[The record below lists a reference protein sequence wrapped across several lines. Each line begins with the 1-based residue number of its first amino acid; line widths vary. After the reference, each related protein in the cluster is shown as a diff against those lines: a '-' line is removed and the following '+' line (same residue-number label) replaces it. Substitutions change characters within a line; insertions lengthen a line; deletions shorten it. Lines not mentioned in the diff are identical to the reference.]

1 MLKQKARAIALG
13 VLAGDLALTA
23 LSLPVAYVIRH
34 VVLTSLSPSLFP
46 KPLHP
51 FDRYLFLLVLILPFW
66 TVMLSIAGF
75 YRSHRTL
82 PLAEEIWGATKVA
95 FGGTAVLALVVYGLR
110 LEFVSRWLLVVFA
123 VVNFAFLATEKV
135 ALRLLSRWVRARGYN
150 FRTVLLVGT
159 GQKAAQLADF
169 LEAHPHWGF
178 RVMGYLDDDN
188 GGEIRRANRWP
199 CAGKITDLESVLLRE
214 VVDEVVF
221 VIEKGKLGAYE
232 EALLVAERHGVRAH
246 VSLDIFPHVL
256 ARPVLEELDGIPL
269 LSFTTT
275 PSNPAQLVVK
285 RAIDL
290 AVSLCLFVL
299 TLPIQVLA
307 VIAIKLTSQGPV
319 FFRQVRCGL
328 NGRHFTLLKF
338 RTMDA
343 GAEQRLT
350 EVSHLNEMTGAR
362 LQDVA
367 GPAFDV
373 RRAHPAA
380 PVDRRAASA
389 VERDPGRHEPR
400 RTAPAPSRGSLAIP
414 ALAAPPPEHEPGAD
428 VPLAGLRAQRSGF
441 RPVDGSGSQV
451 HRHLVADARPEDPAE
466 DGPGGAE
473 RKGSQIGAVSG
484 ELSGISYQS
493 NGDARRLLISRELGR
508 NWSERQPERRVSS

>member
-23 LSLPVAYVIRH
+23 LSLPVAYMIRH
-34 VVLTSLSPSLFP
+34 GVLTSISPTLFP
-46 KPLHP
+46 TPLHP

-66 TVMLSIAGF
+66 TVMLSVAGF

-188 GGEIRRANRWP
+188 GGEIRRAARWP
-199 CAGKITDLESVLLRE
+199 CVGRITDLESVLLRE
-214 VVDEVVF
+214 VVDELVF

-256 ARPVLEELDGIPL
+256 ARPTLEELDGVPL

-275 PSNPAQLVVK
+275 SSNPTHLVVK
-285 RAIDL
+285 RALDL
-290 AVSLCLFVL
+290 AVSLFLFFV
-299 TLPIQVLA
+299 TLPIQLLA
-307 VIAIKLTSQGPV
+307 AIAIKLTSSGPV

-343 GAEQRLT
+343 GAEQRLF
-350 EVSHLNEMTGAR
+350 EVSHLNEMSGPVFKMSKDPRLTMVGRILRRLSIDELPQLVNVIRGDMSLVGPRPPLPEEVAHYQPWQRRRLSMNPGLTCLWQVSGRNEVDFDRWMALDLKYIDTWSPMLDLKILLKTVPAVLSGRGAR
-362 LQDVA
+362 
-367 GPAFDV
+367 
-373 RRAHPAA
+373 
-380 PVDRRAASA
+380 
-389 VERDPGRHEPR
+389 
-400 RTAPAPSRGSLAIP
+400 
-414 ALAAPPPEHEPGAD
+414 
-428 VPLAGLRAQRSGF
+428 
-441 RPVDGSGSQV
+441 
-451 HRHLVADARPEDPAE
+451 
-466 DGPGGAE
+466 
-473 RKGSQIGAVSG
+473 
-484 ELSGISYQS
+484 
-493 NGDARRLLISRELGR
+493 
-508 NWSERQPERRVSS
+508 

>member
-23 LSLPVAYVIRH
+23 LSLPVAYMIRH
-34 VVLTSLSPSLFP
+34 GVLTSISPTLFP
-46 KPLHP
+46 TPLHP

-188 GGEIRRANRWP
+188 GGEIRRAARWP
-199 CAGKITDLESVLLRE
+199 CVGRITDLESVLLRE
-214 VVDEVVF
+214 VVDELVF

-256 ARPVLEELDGIPL
+256 ARPTLEELDGVPL

-275 PSNPAQLVVK
+275 SSNPAHLVVK
-285 RAIDL
+285 RALDL
-290 AVSLCLFVL
+290 AVSLFLFFV
-299 TLPIQVLA
+299 TLPIQLLA
-307 VIAIKLTSQGPV
+307 AIAIKLTSSGPV

-343 GAEQRLT
+343 GAEQRLF
-350 EVSHLNEMTGAR
+350 EVSHLNEMSGPVFKMSKDPRLTMVGRILRRLSIDELPQLVNVIRGDMSLVGPRPPLPEEVAHYQPWQRRRLSMNPGLTCLWQVSGRNEVDFDRWMALDLKYIDTWSPMLDLKILLKTVPAVLSGRGAR
-362 LQDVA
+362 
-367 GPAFDV
+367 
-373 RRAHPAA
+373 
-380 PVDRRAASA
+380 
-389 VERDPGRHEPR
+389 
-400 RTAPAPSRGSLAIP
+400 
-414 ALAAPPPEHEPGAD
+414 
-428 VPLAGLRAQRSGF
+428 
-441 RPVDGSGSQV
+441 
-451 HRHLVADARPEDPAE
+451 
-466 DGPGGAE
+466 
-473 RKGSQIGAVSG
+473 
-484 ELSGISYQS
+484 
-493 NGDARRLLISRELGR
+493 
-508 NWSERQPERRVSS
+508 